1 MSSLVQAEKDQAPVP
16 LLDSVGLTEWV
27 NVFVMGHATVWEVYF
42 EDDLV
47 SLCLFHR
54 VNHYLSVTCFCTVKI
69 ETHGHRNVRYC
80 YISGLIFYLLFC
92 DRSNCLS
99 KQFVSLW
106 VAFSP
111 LFYLSADE
119 SPHLLESKYVG
130 GWILITPYGKGQ
142 VNQVKNPKNKC

>member
-1 MSSLVQAEKDQAPVP
+1 MSSLVQAEKDQAPVL
-16 LLDSVGLTEWV
+16 LLDSVGLTECV

-54 VNHYLSVTCFCTVKI
+54 VDHYLSVTCFGTVKI
-69 ETHGHRNVRYC
+69 ETQGHRNVRHC
-80 YISGLIFYLLFC
+80 YISGFIFYLLFC
-92 DRSNCLS
+92 DRSHCLPKTICVPTGS
-99 KQFVSLW
+99 F
-106 VAFSP
+106 FP

-130 GWILITPYGKGQ
+130 GWIWITPYGKGQ
-142 VNQVKNPKNKC
+142 VKNPKNKC